1 MYILSLLLHLLSI
14 VGGFY
19 MATLILPDYNK
30 INMDEEELLEQE
42 MIEHCKRHMFTTMYL
57 DELELL
63 PDSSNCVINKKDII
77 TLDIP
82 FLNNTIIMFYDSDK
96 EAFCYY
102 TKGDVIYK
110 YLNVACRKYVIEYN
124 CKHLYLD
131 GESKIV
137 KNLETIKE
145 NSMFIKKVER
155 QLLHKETNKF
165 ILCGSLDDYYKSL
178 IVTEDN
184 DIDIIDF
191 LSFKDSYHLKHS

>member
-1 MYILSLLLHLLSI
+1 MYILALFLHLLSI

-19 MATLILPDYNK
+19 MATLLLPDYNK
-30 INMDEEELLEQE
+30 LNMEQEEILEQE
-42 MIEHCKRHMFTTMYL
+42 MIEFCKREMFTDMYI
-57 DELELL
+57 DELELM
-63 PDSSNCVINKKDII
+63 DSSDCVINKKNII

-110 YLNVACRKYVIEYN
+110 YLNVACRKYVIQYN
-124 CKHLYLD
+124 CKHLYSD
-131 GESKIV
+131 GECQIV
-137 KNLETIKE
+137 KSMDTIKE

-155 QLLHKETNKF
+155 QLLHKDTNKF

-178 IVTEDN
+178 IVNEDN

-191 LSFKDSYHLKHS
+191 LTMKDS

>member
-1 MYILSLLLHLLSI
+1 MYILALFLHLLSI

-19 MATLILPDYNK
+19 MATLLLPDYNK
-30 INMDEEELLEQE
+30 LNMEQEEILEQE
-42 MIEHCKRHMFTTMYL
+42 MIEFCKREMFTDMYI
-57 DELELL
+57 DELELM
-63 PDSSNCVINKKDII
+63 DSSDCVINKKNII

-96 EAFCYY
+96 EVFCYY

-110 YLNVACRKYVIEYN
+110 YLNVACRKYVIEYK
-124 CKHLYLD
+124 CKHLYLS
-131 GESKIV
+131 GESRIV
-137 KNLETIKE
+137 KSMDTIKE

-155 QLLHKETNKF
+155 QLLHKDTNKF

-178 IVTEDN
+178 NVPEDN

-191 LSFKDSYHLKHS
+191 LTMKDS

>member
-1 MYILSLLLHLLSI
+1 MYILALFLHLLSI

-19 MATLILPDYNK
+19 MATLLLPDYNK
-30 INMDEEELLEQE
+30 LNMEQEEILEQE
-42 MIEHCKRHMFTTMYL
+42 MIEFCKREMFTDMYI
-57 DELELL
+57 DELELM
-63 PDSSNCVINKKDII
+63 DSSDCVINKKNII

-110 YLNVACRKYVIEYN
+110 YLNVACRKYVIEYK
-124 CKHLYLD
+124 CKHLYLS
-131 GESKIV
+131 GESRIV
-137 KNLETIKE
+137 KSMDTIKE

-155 QLLHKETNKF
+155 QLLHKDTNKF

-178 IVTEDN
+178 NVPEDN

-191 LSFKDSYHLKHS
+191 LTMKDS

>member
-19 MATLILPDYNK
+19 IAALLLPNYNK
-30 INMDEEELLEQE
+30 LNMDEEELLEKE
-42 MIEHCKRHMFTTMYL
+42 MIEYCKRHMFTHMYL
-57 DELELL
+57 DELEVLDI
-63 PDSSNCVINKKDII
+63 DSSMCLNKNDVI

-110 YLNVACRKYVIEYN
+110 YLNVACRKYVIEYK
-124 CKHLYLD
+124 CKHLYSS
-131 GESKIV
+131 GESQIVQTMVTSENKMFVKKI
-137 KNLETIKE
+137 
-145 NSMFIKKVER
+145 ER
-155 QLLHKETNKF
+155 PILHKNINKF

-178 IVTEDN
+178 IVNEDN

-191 LSFKDSYHLKHS
+191 ISMKES

>member
-1 MYILSLLLHLLSI
+1 MYILALFLHLLSI

-19 MATLILPDYNK
+19 MATLLLPDYNK
-30 INMDEEELLEQE
+30 LNMDEEEKLEEE
-42 MIEHCKRHMFTTMYL
+42 MIEHCKQYMFTNMYL

-63 PDSSNCVINKKDII
+63 EDSSNCVIDKNNII

-82 FLNNTIIMFYDSDK
+82 FLNNTIIMFYDNDK

-124 CKHLYLD
+124 CKHLYLN
-131 GESKIV
+131 GESRIV
-137 KNLETIKE
+137 KSMDTIKE

-155 QLLHKETNKF
+155 QLLHKDTNKF

-178 IVTEDN
+178 IVPEDN

-191 LSFKDSYHLKHS
+191 LTMKDS

>member
-1 MYILSLLLHLLSI
+1 MYILALFLHLLSI

-19 MATLILPDYNK
+19 MATLLLPDYNK
-30 INMDEEELLEQE
+30 LNMEQEEILEQE
-42 MIEHCKRHMFTTMYL
+42 MIEFCKREMFTDMYI
-57 DELELL
+57 DELELM
-63 PDSSNCVINKKDII
+63 DSSDCVINKKNII

-110 YLNVACRKYVIEYN
+110 YLNVACRKYVIEYK
-124 CKHLYLD
+124 CKHLYLS
-131 GESKIV
+131 GESRIV
-137 KNLETIKE
+137 KSMDTIKE

-155 QLLHKETNKF
+155 QLLHKDTNKF

-178 IVTEDN
+178 NVLEDN

-191 LSFKDSYHLKHS
+191 LTMKDS

>member
-1 MYILSLLLHLLSI
+1 MYILALLLHFLSI

-19 MATLILPDYNK
+19 MATLLLPDYNK
-30 INMDEEELLEQE
+30 LNMEQEEILEQE
-42 MIEHCKRHMFTTMYL
+42 MIEFCKREMFTNMYL

-63 PDSSNCVINKKDII
+63 DSSNCVVNKKDVI
-77 TLDIP
+77 TLEIP
-82 FLNNTIIMFYDSDK
+82 FLNNTIIMFYDPDR

-124 CKHLYLD
+124 CKHLYSD
-131 GESKIV
+131 GESHIV
-137 KNLETIKE
+137 KSVDTIKE

-155 QLLHKETNKF
+155 QLLHKDTNKF

-178 IVTEDN
+178 IVNEDN

-191 LSFKDSYHLKHS
+191 LTMKDS

>member
-19 MATLILPDYNK
+19 LAAIVLPNYNK
-30 INMDEEELLEQE
+30 LNMDEEELLEKE
-42 MIEHCKRHMFTTMYL
+42 MIEYCKRHMFTHMYL
-57 DELELL
+57 DELEVLDI
-63 PDSSNCVINKKDII
+63 DSSMCLNKNDVI

-124 CKHLYLD
+124 CKHLYSS
-131 GESKIV
+131 GESQLVQTIVTSENKMFVKKI
-137 KNLETIKE
+137 
-145 NSMFIKKVER
+145 ER
-155 QLLHKETNKF
+155 PLLHKNINKF

-178 IVTEDN
+178 IVNEDN

-191 LSFKDSYHLKHS
+191 LSMKDS